1 MQLSIPHKEEKTLLD
16 FSCELAES
24 LIKANKTVASS
35 SRGRQT
41 KRKRDVANKGGKKAA
56 VAIPCHDVCYD
67 RVGHWPVANSNKS
80 CCRKCQKYC
89 RIVCEKFTC
98 VCWKTEIVS
107 SCATH
112 NPKRYLYQFC
122 TTQTIRLHKM

>member
-1 MQLSIPHKEEKTLLD
+1 MDIVKVNGWILQKRHRVQLSIPHKEEKTLLD

-24 LIKANKTVASS
+24 LIKANKAVASS

-56 VAIPCHDVCYD
+56 VAILCHDVCYD

-89 RIVCEKFTC
+89 RIVCEKC
-98 VCWKTEIVS
+98 NI
-107 SCATH
+107 
-112 NPKRYLYQFC
+112 YLCLLEDRNCFKL
-122 TTQTIRLHKM
+122 RHS